1 MDLHSVHTHTP
12 CTPPTHCSYYATH
25 PQRTDRTSLAICL
38 HSDCALPTHCPRAAR
53 TLPEPHDNLPTQ
65 SHPPPALNCPSA
77 HCPHTAHTIHTHC
90 SYSAEKP
97 LLAMCPHTFCPH
109 TAGTRLAF
117 SPQSARA
124 AHSALRPL
132 QSVLR
137 LPARCRHSACSRP
150 TICPHTADTLL
161 ALSSH
166 TARTSRLHAVYPL
179 TAPSLPKL

>member
-1 MDLHSVHTHTP
+1 MEPCSPSTCTLSTHIHHALRPHT
-12 CTPPTHCSYYATH
+12 
-25 PQRTDRTSLAICL
+25 
-38 HSDCALPTHCPRAAR
+38 AR
-53 TLPEPHDNLPTQ
+53 TMPHIHNELIAHRSQSACTQ
-65 SHPPPALNCPSA
+65 TA

-124 AHSALRPL
+124 AHSALMPL

-166 TARTSRLHAVYPL
+166 TAHTSRLHAVYPL
-179 TAPSLPKL
+179 TAPSLSKL